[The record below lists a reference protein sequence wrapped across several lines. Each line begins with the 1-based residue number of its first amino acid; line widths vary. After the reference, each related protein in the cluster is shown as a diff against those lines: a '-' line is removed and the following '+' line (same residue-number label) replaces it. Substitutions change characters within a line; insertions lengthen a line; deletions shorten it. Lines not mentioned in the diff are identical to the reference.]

1 MNEEEKYKLEKALV
15 DDTIKYAG
23 IKLRLCDEFVKENNS
38 KHLKSKEET
47 IKLLNAI
54 VYFGIS
60 VIHDKR
66 ALIKQNINI
75 EDILFSISDLS
86 CCVIIAKNDF
96 LLVQGGFG
104 STCYKY
110 DISKFGKIGGF
121 PKTFSK
127 KGCITIDNEKALHVG
142 TTKNEMFDLFEK
154 FKLKIKIFWEN
165 KINQANQQ
173 LDNAEKERVEALTK
187 SQNKII
193 KEFDVDGNGEVDVIE
208 GNDFDLL
215 LKKHQKQI
223 KDIDRKYIQDFVKIS
238 NHLKRK
244 KSNIQLIFDSIKQSV
259 DQNELDNY
267 TSILKN
273 LIHNYNLVLFN
284 SLNMITSVVN
294 DDLLTFYD
302 IHDKLDKLN
311 IFNSNYENE
320 VSNKLSDIGDGLKEL
335 MYSINDMNN
344 SIVTAL
350 EDLSYVTEASNQL
363 LVNELHEV
371 NSGIKVNNL
380 LSAVQTYQMYKINKN
395 TKSLS

>member
-1 MNEEEKYKLEKALV
+1 MNEKEKYKLEKALV
-15 DDTIKYAG
+15 DDSVKYAG
-23 IKLRLCDEFVKENNS
+23 IELTLCDEFVKENNS

-47 IKLLNAI
+47 IKILNATASL
-54 VYFGIS
+54 S
-60 VIHDKR
+60 VIHNKKD
-66 ALIKQNINI
+66 LIKQNLNI
-75 EDILFSISDLS
+75 EDILFSISDS
-86 CCVIIAKNDF
+86 GCCVIIAKNDF
-96 LLVQGGFG
+96 LVVQGGFG
-104 STCYKY
+104 STYYKY

-121 PKTFSK
+121 PKTMFK
-127 KGCITIDNEKALHVG
+127 RGYITIDNEKASFVA

-165 KINQANQQ
+165 KIKQANQQ
-173 LDNAEKERVEALTK
+173 LDNAEKTRVEALSI

-208 GNDFDLL
+208 GNDFNLL
-215 LKKHQKQI
+215 LKKHQKHI
-223 KDIDRKYIQDFVKIS
+223 TDIDRKYIQDFVKIS
-238 NHLKRK
+238 NHLKIK

-267 TSILKN
+267 VSILKN

-344 SIVTAL
+344 SIVSAL
-350 EDLSYVTEASNQL
+350 EDLSYVTEESNRL
-363 LVNELHEV
+363 LVNELQEV
-371 NSGIKVNNL
+371 NSGIKANNL

>member
-1 MNEEEKYKLEKALV
+1 MNEEEKYKLSKALV
-15 DDTIKYAG
+15 DDSVKYAG
-23 IKLRLCDEFVKENNS
+23 IELTLCDEFVKENNS

-47 IKLLNAI
+47 INILNAI
-54 VYFGIS
+54 ASLS
-60 VIHDKR
+60 VIHNKKD
-66 ALIKQNINI
+66 LIKQNINI
-75 EDILFSISDLS
+75 EDILFSISDS
-86 CCVIIAKNDF
+86 GCCVIIAKNDF
-96 LLVQGGFG
+96 LVVQGGFG
-104 STCYKY
+104 STYYKY

-121 PKTFSK
+121 PKTMFK
-127 KGCITIDNEKALHVG
+127 RGYITIDNEKASFVA

-165 KINQANQQ
+165 KIEQANQQ
-173 LDNAEKERVEALTK
+173 LDNAEKTRVEALSI

-208 GNDFDLL
+208 GNDFNLL
-215 LKKHQKQI
+215 LKKHQKHI
-223 KDIDRKYIQDFVKIS
+223 TDIDRKYIQDFVKIS
-238 NHLKRK
+238 NHLKIK

-267 TSILKN
+267 VSILKN

-344 SIVTAL
+344 SIVSAL
-350 EDLSYVTEASNQL
+350 EDLSYVTEESNQL
-363 LVNELHEV
+363 LVNELQEV
-371 NSGIKVNNL
+371 NSGIKANNL

>member
-15 DDTIKYAG
+15 DDTVKYAG
-23 IKLRLCDEFVKENNS
+23 IELTLCDEFVKENNS
-38 KHLKSKEET
+38 KHLKSKNET
-47 IKLLNAI
+47 INLLNAT
-54 VYFGIS
+54 VSLS
-60 VIHDKR
+60 VINAKKD
-66 ALIKQNINI
+66 LIKQNLNI
-75 EDILFSISDLS
+75 EDILFSISDTS
-86 CCVIIAKNDF
+86 CCVIITKSDF

-104 STCYKY
+104 STYYKY
-110 DISKFGKIGGF
+110 DISKFGKIGGY
-121 PKTFSK
+121 PKTMFK
-127 KGCITIDNEKALHVG
+127 RGYITIDNEKASFVA

-154 FKLKIKIFWEN
+154 FKLKIKVFWED
-165 KINQANQQ
+165 KIKQGNQE
-173 LDNAEKERVEALTK
+173 LDNAEKTRVEELSI

-208 GNDFDLL
+208 GNDFNLL
-215 LKKHQKQI
+215 LKKHQKHI
-223 KDIDRKYIQDFVKIS
+223 TDIDRKYIQDFVKIS
-238 NHLKRK
+238 NHLKIK

-267 TSILKN
+267 VSILKN
-273 LIHNYNLVLFN
+273 LIHNYNLVLYN

-294 DDLLTFYD
+294 DDLLTFYN

-344 SIVTAL
+344 SIVSAL
-350 EDLSYVTEASNQL
+350 EDLSYVTEESNQL
-363 LVNELHEV
+363 LVNELQEV
-371 NSGIKVNNL
+371 NSGIKANNL